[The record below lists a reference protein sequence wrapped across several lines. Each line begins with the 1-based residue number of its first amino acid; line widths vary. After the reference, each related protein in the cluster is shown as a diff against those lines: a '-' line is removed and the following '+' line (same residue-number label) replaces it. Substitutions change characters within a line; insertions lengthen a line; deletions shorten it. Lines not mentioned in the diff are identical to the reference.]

1 MSRVNSSPLKI
12 IKKNLNLRL
21 MKSRA
26 ISLLSRKL
34 KLEMIALTSL
44 RTTRKKWVQ
53 SADDHQLLVRIKL
66 RELSSNQVS
75 KLTNTFLRKR
85 SEPVSLLQFI
95 FVWIQLQTFN
105 MLLNRWTERIYRGS
119 HSVKAVMLMIVSR
132 MSSKFLRGWLIQISF
147 GFMRSLTIQSVTIFI

>member
-26 ISLLSRKL
+26 ISLLWRKL